1 VADQAVEVDF
11 ALTEAQQMLRDT
23 TRQFLAD
30 RAPAEVVRE
39 LAETDSGFD
48 LKLWQAGA
56 ELGWHGLAIPEAYG
70 GAGYTFAELSIVLE
84 ELGRALFPGP
94 FLSTVVM
101 AADALLTSGTE
112 EQKQAYLPGISL
124 GERTVGVALFEGP
137 IGAGVEDIT
146 MVAEASSGGWVLAG
160 QKTNVIFGHAVD
172 ALLVAARTPVGLSL
186 FIVPTDTKG
195 VSTESVPT
203 LDATTQQAHVTL
215 DGVEVGNDAMLGE
228 EGSAGP
234 VVERM
239 LRLASVAVALDQVGG
254 AQWCLETSVE
264 HGKTRFQFGRAV
276 GSFQAIKHRCADMLV
291 AVEHARSVAYHAAR
305 VTEDRDELAIAAPL
319 AKSNCSEAYLAAAA
333 ETIQILGGT
342 GFTWEHDL
350 HLYFKRA
357 KSSSLMFGNAR
368 HQRRLLADAL
378 GW

>member
-1 VADQAVEVDF
+1 MADQAVEVDF

-39 LAETDSGFD
+39 LADTDSGFD

-56 ELGWHGLAIPEAYG
+56 ELGWHGLAIPETYG
-70 GAGYTFAELSIVLE
+70 GAGYTFAGLSIVLE

-94 FLSTVVM
+94 FLSTVVI

-112 EQKQAYLPGISL
+112 EQKRAYLPGIST
-124 GERTVGVALFEGP
+124 GESTVGVALFEGP
-137 IGAGVEDIT
+137 TGAGLEDIT
-146 MVAEASSGGWVLAG
+146 MVAETSRGGWVLAG
-160 QKTNVIFGHAVD
+160 QKTNVIFGHVVD
-172 ALLVAARTPVGLSL
+172 VLLVAARTPAGLSL
-186 FIVPTDTKG
+186 FLVPTDTKG

-203 LDATTQQAHVTL
+203 LDPTTQQAHVTF
-215 DGVEVGNDAMLGE
+215 DGVEVGTEAMLGE
-228 EGSAGP
+228 EGSAGA

-305 VTEDRDELAIAAPL
+305 VTDNRDELAIAAPL

-342 GFTWEHDL
+342 GFTWEHDI